1 MATPTSTST
10 PTATAS
16 RTPVRAS
23 APIPAPAPV
32 PALAIESVAK
42 SFGRQP
48 VLERVTLTV
57 SAGEFVGLVGLNG
70 AGKTT
75 LIKGLLDFAALDAGT
90 ISIFG
95 VDHRRTRARERL
107 AFLPER
113 FNPPYFLTGWD
124 FLAHMAKL
132 HGRRHE
138 EEEVLETVEG
148 LDLDPAALAR
158 PVRSYSKGMAQKLGL
173 AATLLSGRDL
183 YVLDEPMSGLDPRA
197 RALFKR
203 RLLSLREQGRTVFFS
218 THLLTDVDDLCDRL
232 AVLHEGRVR
241 FLGTPQECCR
251 RYEAFSLEQAFLQ
264 CIEKGSIEKGSN

>member
-48 VLERVTLTV
+48 VLERVTLRV

-138 EEEVLETVEG
+138 EEEVLETVEIE
-148 LDLDPAALAR
+148 LEALTSAWLSVPWFTLINSYVQPSKYDP
-158 PVRSYSKGMAQKLGL
+158 PFDWHFES
-173 AATLLSGRDL
+173 
-183 YVLDEPMSGLDPRA
+183 
-197 RALFKR
+197 
-203 RLLSLREQGRTVFFS
+203 
-218 THLLTDVDDLCDRL
+218 
-232 AVLHEGRVR
+232 
-241 FLGTPQECCR
+241 
-251 RYEAFSLEQAFLQ
+251 
-264 CIEKGSIEKGSN
+264 